1 VMLNWESVPGQQYNI
16 ESSTDMVSWIPFAT
30 NLMATNF
37 AQTFN
42 TNAPAS
48 VQFFRVR
55 KVP

>member
-1 VMLNWESVPGQQYNI
+1 VAWV
-16 ESSTDMVSWIPFAT
+16 PFAT

-37 AQTFN
+37 TQMFN
-42 TNAPAS
+42 TNAPAN